1 MDVNSWKSLI
11 AEKETIRLGHENFL
25 TMMKHPFVND
35 NFSAAF
41 SLEVQPQENLTM
53 AGKCFNNEICV
64 YSIPA
69 NCIKRNI

>member
-1 MDVNSWKSLI
+1 
-11 AEKETIRLGHENFL
+11 
-25 TMMKHPFVND
+25 MKHPFVND

-53 AGKCFNNEICV
+53 AGKCFNNEIHV

-69 NCIKRNI
+69 TCIKRNI